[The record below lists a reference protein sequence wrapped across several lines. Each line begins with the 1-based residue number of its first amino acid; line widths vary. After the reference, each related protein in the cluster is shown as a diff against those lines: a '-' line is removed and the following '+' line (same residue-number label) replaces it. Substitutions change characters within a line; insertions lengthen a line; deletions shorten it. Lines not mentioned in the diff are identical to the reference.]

1 MKTYQVVLTK
11 SYVITVYANTYEQ
24 ARRVCEFY
32 TSDIQ
37 DISSEEDRKLENF
50 IIEDIEC
57 SINETFDCW
66 EIKDQKR

>member
-1 MKTYQVVLTK
+1 MKSYQVVLTK
-11 SYVITVYANTYEQ
+11 SYLVIINADTEEQ
-24 ARRVCEFY
+24 ARRASEFY

-50 IIEDIEC
+50 IIEEIE
-57 SINETFDCW
+57 SSVNEAIDCW